1 MLNTAGSV
9 LMEFKSDAC
18 NASTEAADEASSAF
32 GA

>member
-18 NASTEAADEASSAF
+18 NASDEASGAF
-32 GA
+32 GP